1 MKKFFYY
8 YGKEATVDVLSHKFI
23 KSKKEDGNLRE
34 LIEYFTNISP
44 PIMPISAEMLK
55 KKYNIPEGKQL
66 GKKLKLIEEEWVKN
80 NFNISNQQVDNIVY
94 D

>member
-1 MKKFFYY
+1 
-8 YGKEATVDVLSHKFI
+8 
-23 KSKKEDGNLRE
+23 
-34 LIEYFTNISP
+34 
-44 PIMPISAEMLK
+44 MPISAEMLK